1 MCGKTRIV
9 GVREGGGFT
18 FLMSSKRHD
27 CQLLARAA
35 VAGRME
41 PGELKARLEQ
51 LLFLEAR
58 AKWLFYFCER
68 MTRAFPLDRKIPP
81 SWKEAHEWIQNDKG
95 FQRAWREGKVQ
106 VQLEILPEVMRAGP
120 GAPQKWRVPPVT
132 TSGEL
137 AKLLSLHPDD
147 LGWLTAYGQTDHYLY
162 RWVPKRS
169 GGARLIEIPK
179 PMLKRAQR
187 AILTRILAHIPVHE
201 AAHGFISG
209 RSVRSYVAGH
219 SGQPLVLKL
228 DLQDFF
234 NSIPDLRVLGVFRA
248 AGYPHEVTR
257 LLTRICTHATPV
269 SVLAAHPGGW
279 GNLPW
284 PARNRLL
291 LAHLPQGSP
300 VSPMLSNL
308 CAFKLDCRLSG
319 LARAAGGTYS
329 RYADDLLFSGGH
341 DFARQAENLHV
352 QALAII
358 HEEGFLF
365 NARKTRF
372 MRASQRQGAAGA
384 IINAHPNIS
393 REEFDRLKAILTNC
407 QRHGPESQ
415 NRAQHEDFRGY
426 LMGKIAWTTSLNP
439 ARGAKLREIF
449 ERIAW

>member
-1 MCGKTRIV
+1 
-9 GVREGGGFT
+9 
-18 FLMSSKRHD
+18 MSSQRHD

-41 PGELKARLEQ
+41 PVELKARLEQ
-51 LLFLEAR
+51 LLYLEAR

-68 MTRAFPLDRKIPP
+68 MTRAFPMDRKIPP
-81 SWKEAHEWIQNDKG
+81 SWKEAQEWIQQDKG
-95 FQRAWREGKVQ
+95 FQRARSEGKVH

-120 GAPQKWRVPPVT
+120 GAPETWEVPPAT
-132 TSGEL
+132 NAGEL
-137 AKLLSLHPDD
+137 AKLLNLHPDD

-162 RWVPKRS
+162 RWVSKRS

-187 AILTRILAHIPVHE
+187 AVLTRILAHIPVHE

-219 SGQPLVLKL
+219 SGHPLVLKL

-234 NSIPDLRVLGVFRA
+234 NSISDHRVLGVFRA

-257 LLTRICTHATPV
+257 LLTRICTHATPS
-269 SVLAAHPGGW
+269 SVLAAE
-279 GNLPW
+279 NLPW
-284 PARNRLL
+284 PARSRLQS
-291 LAHLPQGSP
+291 AHLPQGSP

-308 CAFKLDCRLSG
+308 CAFKLDCRLDG
-319 LARAAGGTYS
+319 LARVAGGKYS

-358 HEEGFLF
+358 QEEGFIF

-372 MRASQRQGAAGA
+372 MRASQRQRAAGA
-384 IINAHPNIS
+384 IINAHPNLP

-415 NRAQHEDFRGY
+415 NRKPHEDFRGY
-426 LMGKIAWTTSLNP
+426 LMGKIAWVTSLNP
-439 ARGAKLREIF
+439 ERGAKLREIF
-449 ERIAW
+449 ERIPW